1 MKTVKAAIYYCL
13 LILFFRHYLLIKYQ
27 KHMISFNHDSNPMM
41 YNCHPNFTNEKL
53 RPWGWSMLPTSPQAY
68 AGPPEPQPPLTCL
81 SPEPVLW
88 TIQETKEETM
98 APLPASTVSMS
109 ELLGFPCL
117 FASFCLF
124 TKTSPKWQESSCRLT
139 YHFLSP
145 NHVWVMVV
153 TLLVYTITCKS
164 WKQPYSVRV
173 SLSYMREKEPAKNT
187 CPQVWLFWSHK
198 CCTWQSQRW
207 DPGLLLVSLSCFMIE
222 SGMKLRWMVQHRAG
236 PPLLLAL
243 AGPQPIH
250 TSKEMGLISR
260 LCEESCCWPTHPQAM
275 VGVGT

>member
-88 TIQETKEETM
+88 TIQETKEEKM

-117 FASFCLF
+117 CF
-124 TKTSPKWQESSCRLT
+124 
-139 YHFLSP
+139 FLSLYQNLP
-145 NHVWVMVV
+145 KMAGIVMQTHV
-153 TLLVYTITCKS
+153 S
-164 WKQPYSVRV
+164 FPESQPCVSHGGDPSRV
-173 SLSYMREKEPAKNT
+173 HHHM
-187 CPQVWLFWSHK
+187 
-198 CCTWQSQRW
+198 
-207 DPGLLLVSLSCFMIE
+207 
-222 SGMKLRWMVQHRAG
+222 
-236 PPLLLAL
+236 
-243 AGPQPIH
+243 
-250 TSKEMGLISR
+250 
-260 LCEESCCWPTHPQAM
+260 
-275 VGVGT
+275 

>member
-109 ELLGFPCL
+109 DYWAFHV

-173 SLSYMREKEPAKNT
+173 SLSYMREKEPAENT
-187 CPQVWLFWSHK
+187 CPQVAFLE
-198 CCTWQSQRW
+198 SQMLYVAE
-207 DPGLLLVSLSCFMIE
+207 P
-222 SGMKLRWMVQHRAG
+222 
-236 PPLLLAL
+236 
-243 AGPQPIH
+243 
-250 TSKEMGLISR
+250 EMGPRSTVSKSQLLYDREWNEI
-260 LCEESCCWPTHPQAM
+260 TFD
-275 VGVGT
+275 GTTQSGTTSASGPGRPSAYSYEQGDGFNI